1 MLPAPT
7 IDPCPIDSNIVSK
20 HVSCFTPALAFLS
33 SLSVPPTGTAPTSA
47 PLPSRPP
54 HGDGSVRLSRSP
66 PGSQSHS
73 ETNQER
79 RRVASAISIA
89 TTQPRVNRTDTGRS
103 RPHPWSGVITFTAV
117 SVQEPRYQPVACPP
131 TPRPLTSAVVA
142 CPGRSEYCP
151 SEKTSQTHSALPHG
165 PCIAT
170 GRRTH

>member
-1 MLPAPT
+1 MFHSRSHFP
-7 IDPCPIDSNIVSK
+7 
-20 HVSCFTPALAFLS
+20 FLS
-33 SLSVPPTGTAPTSA
+33 FRPPHRDGTHFRP
-47 PLPSRPP
+47 PPSRPP

-79 RRVASAISIA
+79 RRVASAISIT
-89 TTQPRVNRTDTGRS
+89 TTQPRVNRTDAGRS

-117 SVQEPRYQPVACPP
+117 SVQEPRYQAVACPP
-131 TPRPLTSAVVA
+131 TPRQLTSAVVA